1 MGLSFSFSNRL
12 RLTAILLLTVISSS
26 VYSQQSPYLVGYWH
40 NWNDFNAP
48 YLPLDEID
56 DRYNVIVLSFAIP
69 VSDIDM
75 NMVFVPEGF
84 SEAEF
89 LAQIQSLQAAGKKVL
104 LSVGGAT
111 ASVNLGT
118 TESKNDFVNSLS
130 AILDFYQLDGLDI
143 DIEHGASILAGGGTI
158 ENPASVAQ
166 QNLITAVGEIM
177 DNYRVSQGQKLFL
190 TFTPETAYVQGG
202 QSGFGGIWGGYLSI
216 IHALRDSIDILQVQ
230 LYNSGSMYGLDGAI
244 YEQGNADFI
253 VAMTEAVIQGFNTA
267 GGFFEGLP
275 ANKIAVG
282 LPACPL
288 AAGGGYVTP
297 YLIETAMNYL
307 LGNGFQPGSYE
318 LINPT
323 GYPDLAGLMTWSIN
337 WDAVT
342 DCGNTYEFA
351 DTFQQIFDI
360 TTDIDYVEA
369 QSLYFQIYPNPA
381 VDYLQIKWNISES
394 EFLPISISDL
404 SGRIVLS
411 ASIQNNTY
419 LSIEHLKPGMYLVQ
433 GLGFSRKLVV
443 NGL

>member
-1 MGLSFSFSNRL
+1 MGLTFSFSNRL
-12 RLTAILLLTVISSS
+12 RTIAILLLSIISSS
-26 VYSQQSPYLVGYWH
+26 VYSQQQPYLVGYWH

-56 DRYNVIVLSFAIP
+56 DRYNVVALSFAIP
-69 VSDIDM
+69 VSDSDM
-75 NMVFVPEGF
+75 HMVFVPEGF

-89 LAQIQSLQAAGKKVL
+89 LAQIQNLQAAGKKVL

-118 TESKNDFVNSLS
+118 TEAKNDFVNSLS
-130 AILDFYQLDGLDI
+130 DILDLYQLDGLDI

-158 ENPASVAQ
+158 ENPASIAQ

-202 QSGFGGIWGGYLSI
+202 QSGFGGIWGGYLPI

-275 ANKIAVG
+275 AYKIAVG

-288 AAGGGYVTP
+288 AAGGGYVIP
-297 YLIETAMNYL
+297 DEMVSAVNYL
-307 LGNGFQPGSYE
+307 LGNGSQPGSYQ
-318 LINPT
+318 LINSI

-337 WDAVT
+337 WDAVSG
-342 DCGNTYEFA
+342 CGGTYEFA
-351 DTFQQIFDI
+351 DSFQQIFDI
-360 TTDIDYVEA
+360 TTEVEVIETNTV
-369 QSLYFQIYPNPA
+369 QFQLFPNPA
-381 VDYLQIKWNISES
+381 SDFVQIRLDGIQSG
-394 EFLPISISDL
+394 PIPIFITDL
-404 SGRIVLS
+404 SGRVVLS
-411 ASIQNNTY
+411 AAIQNNSS
-419 LSIEHLKPGMYLVQ
+419 LSIKHLNPGMYLVQ
-433 GLGFSRKLVV
+433 GLGISRKLVV
-443 NGL
+443 N

>member
-1 MGLSFSFSNRL
+1 MGLTTSFSNRL
-12 RLTAILLLTVISSS
+12 RTIAILFLTIISSS
-26 VYSQQSPYLVGYWH
+26 VYSQQPPYLVGYWH

-69 VSDIDM
+69 VADSDM

-84 SEAEF
+84 SEVEF
-89 LAQIQSLQAAGKKVL
+89 LTQIQNLQAAGKKVL

-111 ASVNLGT
+111 ASINLGT
-118 TESKNDFVNSLS
+118 TEAKNDFVNTLS
-130 AILDFYQLDGLDI
+130 NILDFYELNGLDI

-177 DNYRVSQGQKLFL
+177 DNYRDSQSQKLFL

-202 QSGFGGIWGGYLSI
+202 QSGFGGIWGGYLPL

-297 YLIETAMNYL
+297 DEMVSAVNYL
-307 LGNGFQPGSYE
+307 LGNGSQPGSYE

-323 GYPDLAGLMTWSIN
+323 GYPDIAGLMTWSIN

-342 DCGNTYEFA
+342 DCGNTYGFA
-351 DTFQQIFDI
+351 DTFQQIFD
-360 TTDIDYVEA
+360 TTTGADLIEA
-369 QSLYFQIYPNPA
+369 NTKQFQIFPNPA
-381 VDYLQIKWNISES
+381 S
-394 EFLPISISDL
+394 EFVQISLDGIQSEPIPIFITDL
-404 SGRIVLS
+404 SGRVVLN
-411 ASIQNNTY
+411 ATVQNNTS
-419 LSIEHLKPGMYLVQ
+419 LSIKHLNPGMYLVQ
-433 GLGFSRKLVV
+433 GLGISRKLVV